1 MISPIRVEQ
10 DSDGR
15 QAVES
20 WRRPGCGPRCRVVR
34 ARFAE
39 RTYAEAIPTHDPD
52 HHEQYGVNVLAYDN
66 PTALNGLVRTGNL
79 TINGYTLD
87 VRVDGRDIGLTPTE
101 TRIVTLLASRL
112 GIVVSHEEMI
122 RRAWGA
128 EYLPERHSGY
138 SRASGMFHMLRVNM
152 FRIRQKLCTAR
163 SLIETRSG
171 IGYVLLDVPAVIGGA
186 S

>member
-1 MISPIRVEQ
+1 MISTIRVEQ
-10 DSDGR
+10 DSNGR
-15 QAVES
+15 QTVES
-20 WRRPGCGPRCRVVR
+20 WRRPGCGPRCRIVK

-52 HHEQYGVNVLAYDN
+52 HHEQYGLNVLAYDN
-66 PTALNGLVRTGNL
+66 PTALNGLVRTGAL

-87 VRVDGRDIGLTPTE
+87 VRVNGHPIGLTPTE

-112 GIVVSHEEMI
+112 GIVVSHDEMI
-122 RRAWGA
+122 RRVWGA

-138 SRASGMFHMLRVNM
+138 SRPSGISHLLRVNM
-152 FRIRQKLCTAR
+152 FRIRQKLGTAR
-163 SLIETRSG
+163 GLIETRSG
-171 IGYVLLDVPAVIGGA
+171 IGYVMLDVPSAIGGA